1 MYKLHELVQMREE
14 RGQAVAQK
22 ANACV
27 EIKIRGW
34 GRESLF
40 SDSYCN
46 FYCSGIAHLCNLD
59 LGCVG

>member
-27 EIKIRGW
+27 EIKIRG
-34 GRESLF
+34 
-40 SDSYCN
+40 
-46 FYCSGIAHLCNLD
+46 
-59 LGCVG
+59 